1 MDKLLEY
8 CQTGVD
14 QGATLVYGGKRVD
27 RQGKEEEGK
36 RVTSVVG

>member
-14 QGATLVYGGKRVD
+14 QGAILVYGGKRVD
-27 RQGKEEEGK
+27 RQGKEEKEK
-36 RVTSVVG
+36 REASVVG